1 MHRQGVRRD
10 GWVGASLAQQP
21 TTPTDLGAAAK
32 STQRPRARV
41 VGGRDG
47 VGVAGE
53 AATVAYSLLL
63 AFRPPPPVRPGDS

>member
-21 TTPTDLGAAAK
+21 PTPPDLGAAEK
-32 STQRPRARV
+32 STQRPRARGV
-41 VGGRDG
+41 RGRDG

-53 AATVAYSLLL
+53 AATA
-63 AFRPPPPVRPGDS
+63 A